1 VTAPRIDHIGI
12 IVDDLDAAIER
23 FSLLLGVASE
33 RRDLPEVELRIAE
46 FRAENLSIELIA
58 YDGSAELARR
68 VMGSDPGINHIT
80 MSVDNVDTALKRL
93 GAAGFRAQPGFPRRG
108 AHGTVVFFERDAA
121 TGLLFELCAPDARKV
136 EEPS

>member
-1 VTAPRIDHIGI
+1 VSAPRIDHIGI
-12 IVDDLDAAIER
+12 IVDDLDAAVER
-23 FSLLLGVASE
+23 FALLLGVASE

-46 FRAENLSIELIA
+46 FRTDNLTIELIA

-68 VMGSDPGINHIT
+68 VMGSDPGINHMT
-80 MSVDNVDTALKRL
+80 VSVDNMDAALERL
-93 GAAGFRAQPGFPRRG
+93 GAAGFRVQPGFPRPG

-121 TGLLFELCAPDARKV
+121 TGLLFELCAPDERKA